1 MDIFLVLVL
10 VAFVSFFILQEIDKS
25 AKLKLKKYE
34 LKDSISLIDQIIE
47 IQEKTPQNPISV
59 NSILD
64 IDINSEKVE
73 LMEPT
78 SRSELALKAVGTL
91 HLHHD
96 QFLFLSSTQTTTIKL
111 SNIIKTDLFTDALRF
126 NLKNRQK
133 TVTFAQLDTPT
144 ALYHLSILFNKMNEK
159 YSTSQWDDSEYF
171 TLELISILDKL
182 NTQLLKL

>member
-1 MDIFLVLVL
+1 
-10 VAFVSFFILQEIDKS
+10 
-25 AKLKLKKYE
+25 
-34 LKDSISLIDQIIE
+34 
-47 IQEKTPQNPISV
+47 
-59 NSILD
+59 
-64 IDINSEKVE
+64 
-73 LMEPT
+73 MEPT